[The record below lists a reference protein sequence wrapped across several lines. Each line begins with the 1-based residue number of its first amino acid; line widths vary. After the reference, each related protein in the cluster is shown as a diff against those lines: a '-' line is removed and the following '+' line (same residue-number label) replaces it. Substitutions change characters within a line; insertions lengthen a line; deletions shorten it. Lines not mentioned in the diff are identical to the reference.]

1 MADLMAVGKVDLKAA
16 LLAATRAVKTAD
28 RKAWLSA
35 AVTVVSSVGMT
46 GKM

>member
-1 MADLMAVGKVDLKAA
+1 MRVGQKAELLVVKMAVKK
-16 LLAATRAVKTAD
+16 AD
-28 RKAWLSA
+28 RKADTKA

>member
-1 MADLMAVGKVDLKAA
+1 MRVGQKAE
-16 LLAATRAVKTAD
+16 LLVVKMAVKTAD